1 MASVAQSSALATRQ
15 KVILDE
21 LAELKHKVLNICDV
35 LKTNDTSKFAVSH
48 PFCDFKIP
56 EFETLIVKANPS
68 QPCYSIFVLRKM
80 WRNVD
85 FIISPYFHS
94 STKPNKICE
103 FENTHPSGK
112 GNVVNLSLIWKNVT
126 DVKFIVTGTRG
137 SVILGESNFLRYL
150 FQILSND
157 CCRKSLSVTNTVQID
172 RILDLSH
179 EMIHQKS
186 SKMRNVILALLNEK
200 LGSYKWFCGESVPGI
215 SDAAV
220 WSAIKQISMRKLP
233 SNLISYYERCEN
245 IFLN

>member
-1 MASVAQSSALATRQ
+1 M
-15 KVILDE
+15 
-21 LAELKHKVLNICDV
+21 
-35 LKTNDTSKFAVSH
+35 
-48 PFCDFKIP
+48 
-56 EFETLIVKANPS
+56 
-68 QPCYSIFVLRKM
+68 
-80 WRNVD
+80 
-85 FIISPYFHS
+85 
-94 STKPNKICE
+94 
-103 FENTHPSGK
+103 
-112 GNVVNLSLIWKNVT
+112 
-126 DVKFIVTGTRG
+126 KFIVSGTRD

-157 CCRKSLSVTNTVQID
+157 CYRKSLSVTNTVQID

-200 LGSYKWFCGESVPGI
+200 LASYKWFCDESVPGI
-215 SDAAV
+215 PDAAV